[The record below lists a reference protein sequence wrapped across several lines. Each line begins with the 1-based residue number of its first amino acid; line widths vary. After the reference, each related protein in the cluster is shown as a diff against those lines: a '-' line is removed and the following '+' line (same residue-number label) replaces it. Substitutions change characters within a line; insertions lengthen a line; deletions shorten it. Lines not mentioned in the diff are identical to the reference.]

1 LHAKGADVKNRLVV
15 GTIVGQAVVALV
27 AIGYGASAH
36 SSWEGERQRR
46 IDGERAAVS
55 EMAVAMK
62 SARERLVKVER
73 ELRRCRART
82 RRPAAVPAPAVP
94 SPPPGTR

>member
-1 LHAKGADVKNRLVV
+1 VKNRLVAA
-15 GTIVGQAVVALV
+15 TIVGQAIVTLV

-46 IDGERAAVS
+46 IDGERAAVN

-62 SARERLVKVER
+62 SARERQDKVER
-73 ELRRCRART
+73 ELRRCRARA
-82 RRPAAVPAPAVP
+82 RQPVSAPA
-94 SPPPGTR
+94 R